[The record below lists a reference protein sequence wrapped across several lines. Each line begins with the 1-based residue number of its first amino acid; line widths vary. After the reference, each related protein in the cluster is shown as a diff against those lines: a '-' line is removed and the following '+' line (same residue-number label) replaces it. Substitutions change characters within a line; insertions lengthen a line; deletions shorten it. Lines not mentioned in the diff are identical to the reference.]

1 VTVCTKFRGRTAE
14 STPLTVRHC
23 SVEVTLND
31 PDATTEVAFP
41 PAPVV
46 PLIPMSH
53 LDTNDNE
60 TATPPETPAAN
71 TETPS

>member
-1 VTVCTKFRGRTAE
+1 MAVCTTFRGRTAE
-14 STPLTVRHC
+14 STPLTVRHR
-23 SVEVTLND
+23 SVEVTLDD
-31 PDATTEVAFP
+31 PDATTEVSF

-46 PLIPMSH
+46 PLIPVPH

-60 TATPPETPAAN
+60 TATPPEIPAAD